1 MVGEPSNHT
10 WKEEAKGD
18 GVAGTEAL
26 FPGLKQQKFFLNGR
40 VSEPAEDMESGLLE
54 GALRS

>member
-10 WKEEAKGD
+10 GEEEAKGD

-26 FPGLKQQKFFLNGR
+26 FPGLEQQKFFLNGR
-40 VSEPAEDMESGLLE
+40 VSEPAEDVESGGCWKE
-54 GALRS
+54 R